1 MRGAFTIVLLAVVL
15 VVSLPVVG
23 PQLPV
28 LGPWM
33 NYYLLTRRFVPIK
46 KIEILHNAVAV
57 SGWSSNGLHLA
68 DGRIVQL
75 PGIHSLPS
83 ESGALTEATKRGV
96 EIAADGRVLGLVR
109 IHHWC
114 GNDPVREHIARI
126 DLSDLML
133 FLRVGD
139 PVAPVPEAESLLSEP
154 GGSFT
159 EWGWRVGE
167 FYQFQSWQ
175 SFKKHDQE

>member
-15 VVSLPVVG
+15 VLSLPVVG

-28 LGPWM
+28 LGPWI
-33 NYYLLTRRFVPIK
+33 NFYLLTKRFVPIK
-46 KIEILHNAVAV
+46 KIEILHNAAV
-57 SGWSSNGLHLA
+57 VTGWSSNGLNLA
-68 DGRIVQL
+68 DGRIVQV
-75 PGIHSLPS
+75 PGIHSLPGES
-83 ESGALTEATKRGV
+83 EALSEAIKRGV
-96 EIAADGRVLGLVR
+96 EISADGRVLGLVR

-114 GNDPVREHIARI
+114 GNDPVRVHIARV
-126 DLSDLML
+126 DLSDMMS
-133 FLRVGD
+133 FLRVGE
-139 PVAPVPEAESLLSEP
+139 PVAPVPESESLVTEP

-175 SFKKHDQE
+175 SVKNLER